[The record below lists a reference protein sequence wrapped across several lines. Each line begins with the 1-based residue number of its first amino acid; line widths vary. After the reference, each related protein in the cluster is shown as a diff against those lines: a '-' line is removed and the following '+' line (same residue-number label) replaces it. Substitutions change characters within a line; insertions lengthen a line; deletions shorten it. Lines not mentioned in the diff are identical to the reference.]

1 MVHILLLHLTRRW
14 KSGIYSSLWSMVV
27 DYATYIYIYNNNIP
41 NEACITPN
49 DLFTGT
55 HTPRYKQQ
63 DIHVRGCLVYVSDHN
78 IE

>member
-1 MVHILLLHLTRRW
+1 
-14 KSGIYSSLWSMVV
+14 MVV